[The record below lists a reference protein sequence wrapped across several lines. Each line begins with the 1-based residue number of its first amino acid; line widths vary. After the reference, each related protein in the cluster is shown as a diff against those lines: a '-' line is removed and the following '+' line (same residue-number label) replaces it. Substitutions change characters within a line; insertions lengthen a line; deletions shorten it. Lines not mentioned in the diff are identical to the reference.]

1 MSQSGSRSRA
11 GSPAESWR
19 LTVLEAFRSA
29 ILTHFGLI
37 VIEPCVSAKGSYR
50 KLCPAASLRR
60 LRKRALMGQRNIP
73 GVDPGRKSNQPHSSI
88 LGGIF
93 AGRSL
98 EEETLWINPTI
109 GSMA

>member
-19 LTVLEAFRSA
+19 LAATEAVRSA
-29 ILTHFGLI
+29 ILTYFGLI
-37 VIEPCVSAKGSYR
+37 VSEPCVQAKGSYR
-50 KLCPAASLRR
+50 KLCPAALLRR

-88 LGGIF
+88 LRQIF

-98 EEETLWINPTI
+98 EEETPWINPTI
-109 GSMA
+109 GSTA